1 MSKNLYNS
9 YNYNSYKLNPIE
21 LLKRENSSLTK
32 LYKEALLKMKK
43 MQKDYELMYSK
54 YVNENQIRENNIKN
68 NYSQYQEL
76 LQQHFQK
83 EENNYLEEIK
93 HLKLQIQE
101 KDKIINILQNN
112 NALLNDKLSKN
123 ELIYNLKEKE
133 YQKQL
138 LNKDRLL
145 MKSSDIVKKNSQ
157 EVMDDIRKLKEE
169 IVYFQNKVNNNTCKE
184 KVIEISNDNL
194 NNMNYFNNEYKNQKI
209 KKSLS
214 SNNVSEPKYYRNIN
228 NKSNVNILSNCMDNK
243 NRNFNSKQTSPY
255 AIKNKVFENSNEI
268 HKLKIRIINLINIIK
283 QKEKEINFWKNMRQN
298 IYMSNTCQNIDNRS
312 NKTYMNSYNN
322 YRNVNS
328 EQKIMKRCNSQTS
341 SQYRQNK
348 RKKINLYLVD
358 SNINKPIKRNIITF
372 KNKTNT

>member
-214 SNNVSEPKYYRNIN
+214 SNNVSEPKYY
-228 NKSNVNILSNCMDNK
+228 
-243 NRNFNSKQTSPY
+243 
-255 AIKNKVFENSNEI
+255 KVFENSNEI

-358 SNINKPIKRNIITF
+358 SNINYKK
-372 KNKTNT
+372 KN

>member
-169 IVYFQNKVNNNTCKE
+169 IVYFQ
-184 KVIEISNDNL
+184 
-194 NNMNYFNNEYKNQKI
+194 I
-209 KKSLS
+209 KL
-214 SNNVSEPKYYRNIN
+214 I
-228 NKSNVNILSNCMDNK
+228 I
-243 NRNFNSKQTSPY
+243 
-255 AIKNKVFENSNEI
+255 I
-268 HKLKIRIINLINIIK
+268 H
-283 QKEKEINFWKNMRQN
+283 
-298 IYMSNTCQNIDNRS
+298 
-312 NKTYMNSYNN
+312 
-322 YRNVNS
+322 V
-328 EQKIMKRCNSQTS
+328 
-341 SQYRQNK
+341 
-348 RKKINLYLVD
+348 KK
-358 SNINKPIKRNIITF
+358 K
-372 KNKTNT
+372 

>member
-93 HLKLQIQE
+93 YLKLQIQE

-112 NALLNDKLSKN
+112 NDLLNDKLSKN

-358 SNINKPIKRNIITF
+358 SNINYKK
-372 KNKTNT
+372 KN